1 MQRRTHGDNSCVGN
15 EEPIPT
21 QEYIRRVIE
30 NGDEKD
36 DDFNRSPWVC
46 ALDFVRSLGAMEGN
60 GTVSETSLNSIKNGF
75 NNEKVALVVAIIKS
89 CTSNGLGGMMV
100 TLKDPTGTIDASIH
114 HGVISEGN
122 FGKDISVG
130 AVLILQKVAVFS
142 PTRFVYVLNVTRRNV
157 VKVISKDSGP
167 LIKHNN
173 PTVGQSD
180 SITGDT
186 HGEVHMPQMNFDV
199 SRETTQ
205 TIISSLRQNSKLRG
219 NELGDLQTRKGNA
232 ASSNW
237 KENGTIRNRQSIV
250 EKEPVMDQ
258 STSKG
263 TSSVG
268 CNTVHVD
275 QDQETGLDEPINHP
289 KGTDPDKLS
298 RAKEN
303 GAASNTAEVPNI
315 QEAETANE
323 MKTMTRTQEPVLPQ
337 WTDEQLDE
345 LFVFD

>member
-1 MQRRTHGDNSCVGN
+1 
-15 EEPIPT
+15 
-21 QEYIRRVIE
+21 
-30 NGDEKD
+30 
-36 DDFNRSPWVC
+36 
-46 ALDFVRSLGAMEGN
+46 
-60 GTVSETSLNSIKNGF
+60 
-75 NNEKVALVVAIIKS
+75 
-89 CTSNGLGGMMV
+89 
-100 TLKDPTGTIDASIH
+100 
-114 HGVISEGN
+114 
-122 FGKDISVG
+122 
-130 AVLILQKVAVFS
+130 
-142 PTRFVYVLNVTRRNV
+142 
-157 VKVISKDSGP
+157 
-167 LIKHNN
+167 
-173 PTVGQSD
+173 
-180 SITGDT
+180 
-186 HGEVHMPQMNFDV
+186 MPQMNFDV

-232 ASSNW
+232 ASSSNW